1 VSGEYSYAVPFEA
14 YEAAGGQLLSSG
26 PVTVT
31 FDTVRLQ
38 GSQRCVLHDGE
49 ELEFLVGGTVLVE
62 SSVGV
67 EQTSGNGRTVTEAFL
82 EYQPSGGVFE
92 HVGGSYGLVY
102 TRNSTDGSFGSMR
115 VAATLQVMAGSRI
128 RVRAGLR
135 SGSGTVNAVSD
146 AVVVRATFIA
156 TNGGAL

>member
-1 VSGEYSYAVPFEA
+1 
-14 YEAAGGQLLSSG
+14 
-26 PVTVT
+26 
-31 FDTVRLQ
+31 
-38 GSQRCVLHDGE
+38 
-49 ELEFLVGGTVLVE
+49 
-62 SSVGV
+62 
-67 EQTSGNGRTVTEAFL
+67 
-82 EYQPSGGVFE
+82 
-92 HVGGSYGLVY
+92 
-102 TRNSTDGSFGSMR
+102 MR